1 MWQATKDWFLSLGE
15 NYGVD
20 PLIFGIIYVG
30 AIPFFLLSIAWLVR
44 NKRAG
49 KPIVLPVL
57 SAGVFFV
64 SAYVYLA
71 IVGRNIPVWVWF
83 FLGAMIV
90 YGVWSTV
97 RDIRK
102 KIALGPDA

>member
-1 MWQATKDWFLSLGE
+1 MWQTIKTWFLSLGE

-20 PLIFGIIYVG
+20 PLVFGIIYVG

-44 NKRAG
+44 NRRAG
-49 KPIVLPVL
+49 KPIALPVL
-57 SAGVFFV
+57 SAGVFFI

-71 IVGRNIPVWVWF
+71 IVGHNIPIWVWF
-83 FLGAMIV
+83 FMAAMVV
-90 YGVWSTV
+90 YGIWSTM

-102 KIALGPDA
+102 KVAAEPER